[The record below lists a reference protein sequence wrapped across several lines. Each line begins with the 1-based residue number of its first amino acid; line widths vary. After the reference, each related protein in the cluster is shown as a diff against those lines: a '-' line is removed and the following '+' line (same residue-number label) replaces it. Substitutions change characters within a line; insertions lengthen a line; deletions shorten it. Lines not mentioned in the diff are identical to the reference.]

1 MVKNHHQSNEQGR
14 DDTVYLYCCPQS
26 DCFKEY
32 KCRFSLRRHF
42 EMTHLGKTFFACHIC
57 KKSLASNQILREHLY
72 KHSGIKPYRCSIC
85 RIRFRQYSHL
95 SVHKLKHKQ
104 DKLKNKTKQLLTS
117 V

>member
-1 MVKNHHQSNEQGR
+1 MATNQRETIEEEKSYIAN
-14 DDTVYLYCCPQS
+14 LYCCPQP

-42 EMTHLGKTFFACHIC
+42 ETTHLGKKFFTCHIC

-72 KHSGIKPYRCSIC
+72 KHAGVKPYRCSIC

-95 SVHKLKHKQ
+95 SVHKFKHKQ
-104 DKLKNKTKQLLTS
+104 ENLRMKLKASIKK
-117 V
+117 

>member
-1 MVKNHHQSNEQGR
+1 MVKNHYQLDEHRREQIA
-14 DDTVYLYCCPQS
+14 YLYCCPQE

-42 EMTHLGKTFFACHIC
+42 EMTHLGKKLFACHIC

-95 SVHKLKHKQ
+95 SVHKIKHKQ
-104 DKLKNKTKQLLTS
+104 GKIKSKPKK
-117 V
+117 